1 MARQTAGFMG
11 GFHGRLGPAVGYM
24 WRGVWCVRSYNP
36 HPRNPRTEAQTAH
49 REMFKREVQLASY
62 MSWAVNLGFRDLSY
76 ENGMT
81 PYNMFVHLNQ
91 HAFSLV
97 ERDRS
102 GANQPNEGG
111 AGIFTVDYSAL
122 RLCSGPVAGVTF
134 GAPVW
139 GEGNVLTITFD
150 RDGSTLRG
158 DKYDSVYL
166 YAYCP
171 DMEDGFLAAPV
182 YRRTRKITV
191 ALPDSY
197 AGHEVHLY
205 GMIVN
210 EEGEWSETIYAGC
223 VNSEEGGV
231 RNEELAEPTERAA
244 QNGRGPTEMDEG
256 ARAESRRDGT
266 GGGGGGGTPLGLT

>member
-49 REMFKREVQLASY
+49 RDMFKREVQLAAS
-62 MSWAVNLGFRDLSY
+62 MSWAVNLGFKELSY
-76 ENGMT
+76 DNGMT

-97 ERDRS
+97 D
-102 GANQPNEGG
+102 NV
-111 AGIFTVDYSAL
+111 FTVDYGAL
-122 RLCSGPVAGVTF
+122 QLCSGPVAGVAF
-134 GAPVW
+134 GEPVW
-139 GEGNVLTITFD
+139 SEDNVLTVKFD

-158 DKYDSVYL
+158 DKFDSVYL

-205 GMIVN
+205 GMVVN
-210 EEGEWSETIYAGC
+210 EEDDWSETIYAGC
-223 VNSEEGGV
+223 VNSEECGV
-231 RNEELAEPTERAA
+231 RNEELAEPAERAA
-244 QNGRGPTEMDEG
+244 QNSRGCKPTEMDG
-256 ARAESRRDGT
+256 GVRTESRRDGT
-266 GGGGGGGTPLGLT
+266 GGGGGGTPLGLT

>member
-1 MARQTAGFMG
+1 M
-11 GFHGRLGPAVGYM
+11 GYM

-62 MSWAVNLGFRDLSY
+62 MAWAVNLGFRDLSY

-122 RLCSGPVAGVTF
+122 RLCSGPVAGVAF
-134 GAPVW
+134 GEPVW
-139 GEGNVLTITFD
+139 GEGNVLTVRFD
-150 RDGSTLRG
+150 RDESGQRG
-158 DKYDSVYL
+158 EYYDSVYL

-231 RNEELAEPTERAA
+231 RNEELAEPAERAA
-244 QNGRGPTEMDEG
+244 QNGRGPTEMYEG

>member
-62 MSWAVNLGFRDLSY
+62 MAWAVNLGFRDLSY

-97 ERDRS
+97 D
-102 GANQPNEGG
+102 NV
-111 AGIFTVDYSAL
+111 FTVDYSAL

-182 YRRTRKITV
+182 YRRTKKITV

-197 AGHEVHLY
+197 AGHDVHLY

>member
-76 ENGMT
+76 DNGMT

-97 ERDRS
+97 D
-102 GANQPNEGG
+102 N
-111 AGIFTVDYSAL
+111 IFTVDYSAL
-122 RLCSGPVAGVTF
+122 RLCSGPVAGVSF
-134 GAPVW
+134 GEPVW
-139 GEGNVLTITFD
+139 GEGNVLTVTFD
-150 RDGSTLRG
+150 RDASGQRG
-158 DKYDSVYL
+158 EYYDSVYL

-182 YRRTRKITV
+182 YRRTRRITV
-191 ALPDSY
+191 ALPDGY

-205 GMIVN
+205 GLVVN

-223 VNSEEGGV
+223 VNSEEGGMRSEEFSEEGGV
-231 RNEELAEPTERAA
+231 RNEELGVSSAGWQPA
-244 QNGRGPTEMDEG
+244 NHVVRGQAVRG
-256 ARAESRRDGT
+256 SGRDGT
-266 GGGGGGGTPLGLT
+266 DGGGGGGTPLGLT

>member
-1 MARQTAGFMG
+1 
-11 GFHGRLGPAVGYM
+11 
-24 WRGVWCVRSYNP
+24 
-36 HPRNPRTEAQTAH
+36 AH

-76 ENGMT
+76 DNGMT

-97 ERDRS
+97 D
-102 GANQPNEGG
+102 N
-111 AGIFTVDYSAL
+111 IFTVDYSAL
-122 RLCSGPVAGVTF
+122 RLCSGPVAGVAF

-139 GEGNVLTITFD
+139 GEGNVLTVTFD
-150 RDGSTLRG
+150 RDASGQRG
-158 DKYDSVYL
+158 EYYDSVYL

-182 YRRTRKITV
+182 YRRTKKITV
-191 ALPDSY
+191 ALPDGY

-205 GMIVN
+205 GLVVN

-223 VNSEEGGV
+223 VVSEEEGMRSEELGGV
-231 RNEELAEPTERAA
+231 KSGVLPAEREVSGEVVGSLLGTDGVGDAVGANLLATKR
-244 QNGRGPTEMDEG
+244 RK
-256 ARAESRRDGT
+256 ESS
-266 GGGGGGGTPLGLT
+266 